1 MSKSSSRY
9 TGGRPNRKAPW
20 ILIVFVLLFF
30 GCAGIVAIN
39 TVRVIIDAFTGNGAA
54 SEVVKTPAWEPE
66 SAVLTVA
73 VSPVMAPVLGE
84 LAETFNE
91 QGRRAPDGKSLKV
104 EIIAYDPEA
113 MVNAALASPPFQAIS
128 PDSSLWLDRL
138 EQQWAAIDADAATDV
153 SAAMPIAQRRIA
165 SQQRYAVSPIV
176 LAAWEDV
183 ARRLGWP
190 DQPVSWQ
197 DVQQRATQDPDFKW
211 SHANTKHASGL
222 LAVLAEFYAG
232 AGLTRGLTVEAA
244 TDPATLAYVQA
255 VEGTVRFYGEN
266 EDQVVTRLREEGRNF
281 LDLFVAQERVV
292 IDWNRQNADDQLVAI
307 YPAEGTLWTD
317 HPLALLELGQQ
328 EHEPAVT
335 ANQRRTYQ
343 AFAEFLTSDAA
354 QQHLLQAGYRPADL
368 NISLD
373 SPGSPFAGATAVDW
387 RQPQTTLQMPSAEVV
402 NVVRNYWYY
411 TKRPT
416 NVYLVVDTSG
426 SMEGSKL
433 TAAKGA
439 LKAFLAQI
447 RGDRDRVGIIEFG
460 SGIKDYALLAALDD
474 PTRQRL
480 DAMID
485 RMEAGGGT
493 ALIDATYAG
502 VATLQQE
509 NQPDAI
515 NAVVVMT
522 DGLENESSHDL
533 YDLQLLVRQTPTLPI
548 VIFTIGFG
556 EDADAAT
563 LTEMARIGGGQYR
576 RAGEADIE
584 ELYRIISTYF

>member
-1 MSKSSSRY
+1 MSKSSSRR
-9 TGGRPNRKAPW
+9 TSSQQNRNAPW
-20 ILIVFVLLFF
+20 ILVLVAVLLF
-30 GCAGIVAIN
+30 GCAGIVVFS
-39 TVRVIIDAFTGNGAA
+39 TVRTIVDALTGSGA
-54 SEVVKTPAWEPE
+54 TPEPAVAGWEAD
-66 SAVLTVA
+66 SALLTIA
-73 VSPVMAPVLGE
+73 VSPVMAPVLSE
-84 LAETFNE
+84 LADDFNS
-91 QGRRAPDGKSLKV
+91 QARRAPDGKSLKV
-104 EIIAYDPEA
+104 EIIPYDPEA
-113 MVNAALASPPFQAIS
+113 MVTAALASPPFQAIS

-138 EQQWAAIDADAATDV
+138 EQQWAAADANVATSD

-190 DQPVSWQ
+190 DQSVSWQ
-197 DVQQRATQDPDFKW
+197 DIQRRATQDPDFKW
-211 SHANTKHASGL
+211 SHASTKHASGL

-232 AGLTRGLTVEAA
+232 AGMTRGLTVEAA
-244 TDPATLAYVQA
+244 TAPATLEYVQA

-292 IDWNRQNADDQLVAI
+292 IDWNRQQTGDRLIAL

-317 HPLALLELGQQ
+317 HPLALLELGQRAD
-328 EHEPAVT
+328 EPTVT

-343 AFAEFLTSDAA
+343 TFAEFLTSDTA

-373 SPGSPFAGATAVDW
+373 SPGSPFAGASEVDW
-387 RQPQTTLQMPSAEVV
+387 RQPQTTLQMPPAEVV
-402 NVVRNYWYY
+402 NVVRDYWYY

-426 SMEGSKL
+426 SMDGSKL
-433 TAAKGA
+433 TAAKSA

-460 SGIKDYALLAALDD
+460 SGLKDYALLAALDD
-474 PTRQRL
+474 STRQHL
-480 DAMID
+480 NAMID

-493 ALIDATYAG
+493 ALIDAAYAG
-502 VATLQQE
+502 IATLQQE
-509 NQPDAI
+509 NRTDAI

-522 DGLENESSHDL
+522 DGLENESARDL
-533 YDLQLLVRQTPTLPI
+533 YDLQALMRENPDLPV

-576 RAGEADIE
+576 RASEADIE

>member
-1 MSKSSSRY
+1 M
-9 TGGRPNRKAPW
+9 
-20 ILIVFVLLFF
+20 
-30 GCAGIVAIN
+30 
-39 TVRVIIDAFTGNGAA
+39 
-54 SEVVKTPAWEPE
+54 
-66 SAVLTVA
+66 
-73 VSPVMAPVLGE
+73 
-84 LAETFNE
+84 
-91 QGRRAPDGKSLKV
+91 
-104 EIIAYDPEA
+104 
-113 MVNAALASPPFQAIS
+113 S

-138 EQQWAAIDADAATDV
+138 EQAWAAETGQTQEGD
-153 SAAMPIAQRRIA
+153 SAIPIGQSRISA
-165 SQQRYAVSPIV
+165 RQRYAVSPIV

-190 DQPVSWQ
+190 DNPVSWQ
-197 DVQQRATQDPDFKW
+197 NVQQRAQQDADFKW

-232 AGLTRGLTVEAA
+232 AGITRGLTVEAA
-244 TDPATLAYVQA
+244 TDPAVLDYVKA

-266 EDQVVTRLREEGRNF
+266 EDQVVERLRQEGSNF

-292 IDWNRQNADDQLVAI
+292 IDWNRQQPNDRLIAL

-317 HPLALLELGQQ
+317 HPLALLELGQR
-328 EHEPAVT
+328 EGEPAVT
-335 ANQRRTYQ
+335 ANQRRTFQ
-343 AFAEFLTSDAA
+343 AFSEYLAGEEA
-354 QQHLLQAGYRPADL
+354 QRHLLAAGYRPADL
-368 NISLD
+368 SIALD
-373 SPGSPFAGATAVDW
+373 AEGSPFVGTDAVDW
-387 RQPQTTLQMPSAEVV
+387 RQPQTTLQMPPAEVV
-402 NVVRNYWYY
+402 DVVRDYWYY

-433 TAAKGA
+433 TATKAA
-439 LKAFLAQI
+439 LKAFLSQI

-460 SGIKDYALLAALDD
+460 SGLKDYSLLAALDD
-474 PTRQRL
+474 PTRRQL
-480 DAMID
+480 EAMID
-485 RMEAGGGT
+485 RMEASGGT
-493 ALIDATYAG
+493 ALIDAAYAG

-522 DGLENESSHDL
+522 DGLENESDRGL
-533 YDLQLLVRQTPTLPI
+533 YDLHALVNSTPSLPV

-556 EDADAAT
+556 NDVDAAT
-563 LTEMARIGGGQYR
+563 LEEMARIGGGQFR

>member
-1 MSKSSSRY
+1 MSNSSSRR
-9 TGGRPNRKAPW
+9 TSSRQNRKAPW
-20 ILIVFVLLFF
+20 ILAVVGVILF
-30 GCAGIVAIN
+30 GCTGIVVIN
-39 TVRVIIDAFTGNGAA
+39 TVRTIVDAFTGSGA
-54 SEVVKTPAWEPE
+54 TPAPAEVATWAPD
-66 SAVLTVA
+66 SAVLTIA
-73 VSPVMAPVLGE
+73 VSPVMAPVLSE
-84 LAETFNE
+84 LAADFNE
-91 QGRRAPDGKSLKV
+91 QGRRAPDGKNLKV
-104 EIIAYDPEA
+104 EVIASDPEEI
-113 MVNAALASPPFQAIS
+113 VRAALASPPFQAIS

-138 EQQWAAIDADAATDV
+138 EQQWAANAANAEQSSD
-153 SAAMPIAQRRIA
+153 SAMPIAQRRIA

-183 ARRLGWP
+183 ARGLGWP
-190 DQPVSWQ
+190 DAPVSWQ

-232 AGLTRGLTVEAA
+232 AGLTRGLTVDAA
-244 TDPATLAYVQA
+244 TDPATLDYVQA

-266 EDQVVTRLREEGRNF
+266 EDQVVARLREEGRNF

-292 IDWNRQNADDQLVAI
+292 IDWNRQNAGDRLVAL

-317 HPLALLELGQQ
+317 HPLALLELGQR
-328 EHEPAVT
+328 EGEPAVT

-343 AFAEFLTSDAA
+343 AFAEFLASEAA

-368 NISLD
+368 SISLD
-373 SPGSPFAGATAVDW
+373 SAGSPFAGASDVDW
-387 RQPQTTLQMPSAEVV
+387 RQPQTTLQMPPAEVV
-402 NVVRNYWYY
+402 DVVRDYWYY

-433 TAAKGA
+433 AAAKGA
-439 LKAFLAQI
+439 LKAFLSQI

-485 RMEAGGGT
+485 RMEATGGT
-493 ALIDATYAG
+493 ALIDAAYAG
-502 VATLQQE
+502 VATLQDE

-522 DGLENESSHDL
+522 DGLENESSRDL
-533 YDLQLLVRQTPTLPI
+533 YELQALVRENPSLPI
-548 VIFTIGFG
+548 VLFTIGFG
-556 EDADAAT
+556 DDADEET

-576 RAGEADIE
+576 SAGEADIE